1 MTRHEF
7 VVSSIN
13 VLVSLGNANLA
24 HLHTESDSNV
34 LRIAAT
40 AAWFS
45 DALVDF
51 NCSTE
56 NRQFLY

>member
-1 MTRHEF
+1 MNGF
-7 VVSSIN
+7 
-13 VLVSLGNANLA
+13 VSLERKEMVPIR

-34 LRIAAT
+34 LRIAAI

-51 NCSTE
+51 NFSTE

>member
-1 MTRHEF
+1 MNGF
-7 VVSSIN
+7 
-13 VLVSLGNANLA
+13 VSLERKIRCQFG

-34 LRIAAT
+34 LRIAAI

-51 NCSTE
+51 NFSTE